1 MKKLRSIAA
10 FVLVLMLMCSLTVSV
25 FAAGDG
31 KITVINATE
40 GAQYVLYRV
49 FDATVGENGAISY
62 TYAGTLAENDYFE
75 QDEFGYVTAKPAA
88 FAQDSTERLS
98 DGAIAWIKA
107 NGTQIDSITAA
118 GKTVEFDNLDYGYYY
133 VTSQLGSAITV
144 TSTNPTATVIDKNQ
158 VPSWKDDGKTL
169 VSDHLVSPSV
179 NSASYGDTVCFKV
192 EINYTNYA
200 GEERITNYMIKDTI
214 EGMDYNK
221 DIVIKVN
228 DTPITNYTV
237 TYGEDG
243 QSFYVNMPWR
253 DDDSF
258 LYSNTGVIEMTYSAV
273 VNETATI
280 AGNGNKNTATYDY
293 RTEKDPPDRDPYHE
307 SEPRITT
314 TYTYALAINKID
326 EYGNPLGGAEF
337 TLVDADG
344 PVTVRQTEQE
354 GIYVYDAASTSNK
367 VISPENGI
375 IIVKG
380 IRAGEY
386 TFTEGKSPDGFN
398 LLKEPITIEAVCSS
412 SVTYTE
418 VITTYY
424 DADGKVVDV
433 QVEGGSS
440 SSVNVVV
447 PVVSVNVVNEKGV
460 PLPTTGGIGT
470 RIFYILGALLVF
482 GTVLVFVVK
491 RRVRPEE

>member
-1 MKKLRSIAA
+1 MRKLQSIAA
-10 FVLVLMLMCSLTVSV
+10 LLLVFVLMCGLTVTA

-31 KITVINATE
+31 KITVTNATP

-49 FDATVGENGAISY
+49 FDATVGENGGITY
-62 TYAGTLAENDYFE
+62 TYAGMLAENDYFE
-75 QDEFGYVTAKPAA
+75 QDEFGYITAKPAA
-88 FAQDSTERLS
+88 FLQGSTERLS
-98 DGAIAWIKA
+98 EGAIAWIKA
-107 NGTQIDSITAA
+107 NGTQVDSVTAS
-118 GKTVEFDNLDYGYYY
+118 GNTVVFDDLDYGYYY
-133 VTSQLGSAITV
+133 LTSQIGSVITV

-158 VPSWKDDGKTL
+158 IPSWKDDGKTL

-200 GEERITNYMIKDTI
+200 GEERVTNYMIKDTI

-237 TYGEDG
+237 KYGEDG
-243 QSFYVNMPWR
+243 KSFYIDMPWK
-253 DDDSF
+253 DDDGF
-258 LYSNTGVIEMTYSAV
+258 FYSNTGVIELTYSAV
-273 VNETATI
+273 VNETAVI
-280 AGNGNKNTATYDY
+280 AGNGNKNTAIFDY

-326 EYGNPLGGAEF
+326 ENGNPLGGAEF
-337 TLVDADG
+337 TLVDAYG
-344 PVTVRQTEQE
+344 PVNVKQTDQE
-354 GIYVYDAASTSNK
+354 GIYEYDATAASNK
-367 VISPENGI
+367 VVSPENGI
-375 IIVKG
+375 IIIKG
-380 IRAGEY
+380 VRAGEY
-386 TFTEGKSPDGFN
+386 TFTEGKAPNGFN
-398 LLKEPITIEAVCSS
+398 ILKEPITVEAICSS

-424 DADGKVVDV
+424 DADGKVTDV

-440 SSVNVVV
+440 STVTVAV
-447 PVVSVNVVNEKGV
+447 PVVSVNVVNQKGL
-460 PLPTTGGIGT
+460 PLPTTGGMGT
-470 RIFYILGALLVF
+470 TVLYIFGTVLLLGA
-482 GTVLVFVVK
+482 VLVFVVK
-491 RRVRPEE
+491 RRIRPEE